1 MARINKKSVLRP
13 GVKIAHRRRDWL
25 AGLRWEHQPGK
36 LEFSLRSAKVPDTH
50 HIRVGHRPK
59 FITGYASPG
68 RVRRGV
74 YALAVAFQL
83 AEGGNAWGIY
93 RLNRQENLW
102 VFFATGGGQLSV
114 MGDVTG
120 LRAEVEA
127 AAQNFLRFNDTDASG
142 MRCCA
147 TADEEKSVTHLV
159 DVLTRTQLKRCRL
172 HKRLTPAAALLPV
185 TLMTTA
191 LVAGIYWQDAVQEKA
206 RQAAAQAALRASQA
220 MATQKPAAP
229 AHAAHPWAS
238 QPPVPVLLDNC
249 WLTREPL
256 DVSVAGW
263 RFTDGE
269 CVSEGLRLRYVA
281 TPGSTVEDFS
291 RRARELLGYAAIF
304 NLQEGGKNGDVFI
317 PFPRTSAVNFT
328 DESVPG
334 ADTQLMRFISHLQR
348 RNLDVKFTELKPPA
362 VAPGEVQAT
371 PLQDW
376 REFTFSISSRLQPER
391 LLQDFDATGL
401 RLTSVALT
409 MSPQGQFDYTIKGS
423 IYAQN

>member
-1 MARINKKSVLRP
+1 MTGIISKSALRITY
-13 GVKIAHRRRDWL
+13 HRRDWI

-36 LEFSLRSAKVPDTH
+36 LGFSLRSAKVPDSH
-50 HIRVGHRPK
+50 HIRVGRRPR
-59 FITGYASPG
+59 FITGYATPG

-120 LRAEVEA
+120 SRAEAEA

-147 TADEEKSVTHLV
+147 TADEDKDATHLV

-172 HKRLTPAAALLPV
+172 RKRLTPVAVLLPV
-185 TLMTTA
+185 ALITTA
-191 LVAGIYWQDAVQEKA
+191 LAAGIYWQDAVREKA
-206 RQAAAQAALRASQA
+206 RQAAALAALRTRQA
-220 MATQKPAAP
+220 MAPQKPAAP
-229 AHAAHPWAS
+229 APAAHPWAS
-238 QPPVPVLLDNC
+238 QPPVSVLLDNC
-249 WLTREPL
+249 WQIRDPL
-256 DVSVAGW
+256 DASVAGW
-263 RFTDGE
+263 LFTDGE
-269 CVSEGLRLRYVA
+269 CVPEGLRLRYVA

-317 PFPRTSAVNFT
+317 PFPRPSAVSFT
-328 DESVPG
+328 NELLPG
-334 ADTQLMRFISHLQR
+334 ADAQLMRFISHLQR